1 MLIRRKAGESASA
14 KADECQAK
22 VVIIIAMTRA
32 DHIIMDHVPINST
45 SWEPKLRLLVI
56 S

>member
-22 VVIIIAMTRA
+22 VVIMKWLLA
-32 DHIIMDHVPINST
+32 DIQIVYQTIYQLIT
-45 SWEPKLRLLVI
+45 SAKAKVI